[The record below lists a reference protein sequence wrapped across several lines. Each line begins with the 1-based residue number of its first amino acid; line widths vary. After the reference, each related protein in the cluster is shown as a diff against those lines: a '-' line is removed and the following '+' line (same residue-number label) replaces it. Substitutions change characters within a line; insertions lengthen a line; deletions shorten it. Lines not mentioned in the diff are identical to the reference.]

1 MFQESTRK
9 KSPITSSKT
18 EFVEKKKN
26 SQQTKVQDQKASQG
40 NSNKDIKKG

>member
-1 MFQESTRK
+1 MFQGSTRK

-18 EFVEKKKN
+18 EFVEKKN

>member
-18 EFVEKKKN
+18 EFVEKKKF
-26 SQQTKVQDQKASQG
+26 TT
-40 NSNKDIKKG
+40 NKSPGPEGFTGEF

>member
-18 EFVEKKKN
+18 EFVEKKKKF
-26 SQQTKVQDQKASQG
+26 TT
-40 NSNKDIKKG
+40 NKSPGPEGFTGEF